1 MRYIDKM
8 PPTPTGNASLDMA
21 RLTDYLRT
29 LVEQLNAIIAASNKK
44 NGGS

>member
-8 PPTPTGNASLDMA
+8 PPTPTGNTNLDMA

-29 LVEQLNAIIAASNKK
+29 LVEQLNYIIAKANKK